1 MNFNNIFGKINPSY
15 NENIKEMPNIIKKTN
30 KYFLLTFLKLIVF
43 PLNKENIKLVD
54 IESENKSIML
64 NNNRYIKPDG
74 KKYAILAV

>member
-1 MNFNNIFGKINPSY
+1 
-15 NENIKEMPNIIKKTN
+15 MPNIIKKTN
-30 KYFLLTFLKLIVF
+30 KYFLLTFLKLIAF

>member
-1 MNFNNIFGKINPSY
+1 
-15 NENIKEMPNIIKKTN
+15 MPNIIKKTN

-54 IESENKSIML
+54 IESENNSIML